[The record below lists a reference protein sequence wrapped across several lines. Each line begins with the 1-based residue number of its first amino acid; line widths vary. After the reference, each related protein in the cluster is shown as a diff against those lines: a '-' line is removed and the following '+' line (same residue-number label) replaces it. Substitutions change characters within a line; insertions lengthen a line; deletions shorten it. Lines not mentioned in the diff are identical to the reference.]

1 MMKSTRP
8 AIRKLPPEL
17 CNQIAAGEVVDRPA
31 GVVKELVENSL
42 DAGATRIE
50 VTLENGGQTLI
61 RVRDD
66 GSGIPAAEME
76 LAVTR
81 HATSKIAS
89 IDDLWQIASF
99 GFRGEALPSI
109 ASVSRFRIESAP
121 EGEEAAFLE
130 TDQGRVVRQGP
141 AALPKGTVVEV
152 RDLFLTVPVRLKFLK
167 TPATEFKRC
176 RELLARLAL
185 ARTDTGFT
193 LLAGGQEAL
202 RFAPGQDLRR
212 RLAVLWPP
220 LVTEALL
227 PFDRRAGGIRVHG
240 LAAPPGLAQTKADRL
255 FLYVNGRAV
264 HDRLLLGAVREA
276 YKGRLIAR
284 EYPQIVLFLEVPSEE
299 VDVNVHPAKAEVRF
313 RAESAVFGAVVQA
326 VTEALNAAPHA
337 PLLPEEASASPAA
350 SLGRE
355 PLRPAGFWGAAD
367 EERILPRREPNVMPA
382 PETVP
387 VMSTPDRDFFSPSGK
402 DHVVSQPLLPYSVPS
417 ETAESAVPF
426 GVEAEPNA
434 LTPQRVSPA
443 EQVANLR
450 AGDLLYLGQLAGTY
464 LLFRQGETLFIMDQ
478 HAAHER
484 VLADRFRR
492 EGTTGG
498 SHPLVLPLE
507 MPLHPAERDRLEEV
521 WQRLRGLGFELALQ
535 DSRLEV
541 HAVPALLERSGA
553 EAFLREVLCGRK
565 DGLDGPDG
573 LWASMACKAAIKAG
587 DELAPDEAVGLAAQ
601 WLGLPDRDFCPHGR
615 PCVITWTSRDL
626 ERLFKRRT

>member
-1 MMKSTRP
+1 MMKRP
-8 AIRKLPPEL
+8 AIRKLSPEL
-17 CNQIAAGEVVDRPA
+17 CNQIAAGEVVERPA
-31 GVVKELVENSL
+31 SVVKELVENSL
-42 DAGATRIE
+42 DAGAARIE

-81 HATSKIAS
+81 HATSKITS
-89 IDDLWQIASF
+89 MDDLWNVASF

-130 TDQGRVVRQGP
+130 VDQGRIVRQGP
-141 AALPKGTVVEV
+141 AALSRGTVVTV

-202 RFAPGQDLRR
+202 RFAPDQDLRH

-255 FLYVNGRAV
+255 FVYVNGRAV

-284 EYPQIVLFLEVPSEE
+284 EYPQIVLFVEVPSEE
-299 VDVNVHPAKAEVRF
+299 VDVNVHPAKSEVRF
-313 RAESAVFGAVVQA
+313 RAESAVFSAVVQA
-326 VTEALNAAPHA
+326 VAKALNAVPHV
-337 PLLPEEASASPAA
+337 PPLPEEGSASSAAA
-350 SLGRE
+350 SLSRE
-355 PLRPAGFWGAAD
+355 PRRPAGFWGAAD
-367 EERILPRREPNVMPA
+367 EERILPRREPSVTPT
-382 PETVP
+382 PETV
-387 VMSTPDRDFFSPSGK
+387 SITSAPDSGFAPFSEQE
-402 DHVVSQPLLPYSVPS
+402 HVALQPLLPYSAPS
-417 ETAESAVPF
+417 EA
-426 GVEAEPNA
+426 AEPA
-434 LTPQRVSPA
+434 LSFGGPA
-443 EQVANLR
+443 EPDALPPRHAAPVEHVPHPR
-450 AGDLLYLGQLAGTY
+450 AGDLLYLGQLAETY

-492 EGTTGG
+492 EGAGG

-521 WQRLRGLGFELALQ
+521 WERLRCLGFELSLH

-541 HAVPALLERSGA
+541 HAVPALLERQGA

-573 LWASMACKAAIKAG
+573 LWTSMACKAAIKAG
-587 DELAPDEAVGLAAQ
+587 DNLTPDEAVGLAAQ

>member
-1 MMKSTRP
+1 MMKRP
-8 AIRKLPPEL
+8 AIRKLSPEL
-17 CNQIAAGEVVDRPA
+17 CNQIAAGEVVERPA
-31 GVVKELVENSL
+31 SVVKELVENSL
-42 DAGATRIE
+42 DAGAARIE

-81 HATSKIAS
+81 HATSKITS
-89 IDDLWQIASF
+89 MDDLWNVASF

-130 TDQGRVVRQGP
+130 VDQGRIVRQGP
-141 AALPKGTVVEV
+141 AALSRGTVVTV

-202 RFAPGQDLRR
+202 RFAPDQDLRH

-255 FLYVNGRAV
+255 FVYVNGRAV

-284 EYPQIVLFLEVPSEE
+284 EYPQIVLFVEVPSEE
-299 VDVNVHPAKAEVRF
+299 VDVNVHPAKSEVRF
-313 RAESAVFGAVVQA
+313 RAESAVFSAVVQA
-326 VTEALNAAPHA
+326 VAEALNAVPHV
-337 PLLPEEASASPAA
+337 PPLPEEGSASSAAA
-350 SLGRE
+350 SLSRE
-355 PLRPAGFWGAAD
+355 PRRPAGFWGAAD
-367 EERILPRREPNVMPA
+367 EERILPRREPSITPT
-382 PETVP
+382 PETV
-387 VMSTPDRDFFSPSGK
+387 SITSAPDSGFAPFSEQE
-402 DHVVSQPLLPYSVPS
+402 HVALQPLLPYSGPS
-417 ETAESAVPF
+417 EAAEPAVPF
-426 GVEAEPNA
+426 SVDAEPEA
-434 LTPQRVSPA
+434 ATPRHAAPVEHLS
-443 EQVANLR
+443 NLR

-464 LLFRQGETLFIMDQ
+464 LLFRQGETLLLMDQ

-492 EGTTGG
+492 EGAGG

-521 WQRLRGLGFELALQ
+521 WERLRCLGFELSLH

-541 HAVPALLERSGA
+541 HAVPALLERQGA

-573 LWASMACKAAIKAG
+573 LWTSMACKAAIKAG
-587 DELAPDEAVGLAAQ
+587 DNLTPDEAVGLAAQ